1 MNKIKFEIRKY
12 NIEIAYKDRMN
23 IKPGCTLDN
32 LNSDSEI
39 IESFDTKEDAIEALK
54 KYTTDISTFSSAN
67 GTVFDV
73 TEYYVEG
80 NEYDEEGHIIACNG
94 VWEESKMEIAL
105 ADEDGNIIEVFDNY
119 SDAEEAYNE
128 YDDECEIK
136 LW

>member
-1 MNKIKFEIRKY
+1 MNKIKFEIKKD

-54 KYTTDISTFSSAN
+54 KYTTDISTFLSAN

-94 VWEESKMEIAL
+94 VWEESKMEITL
-105 ADEDGNIIEVFDNY
+105 VDEGGNIIKVFDNY

-128 YDDECEIK
+128 YDDECEIR

>member
-1 MNKIKFEIRKY
+1 MNKIKFEIKKD
-12 NIEIAYKDRMN
+12 NIEVAYKDRMN

-39 IESFDTKEDAIEALK
+39 LESFDTKEDAIEALK

-94 VWEESKMEIAL
+94 VWEESKMEITL
-105 ADEDGNIIEVFDNY
+105 VDEGGNIIKVFDNY

-128 YDDECEIK
+128 YDDECEIR

>member
-1 MNKIKFEIRKY
+1 MNKIKFEIKKD
-12 NIEIAYKDRMN
+12 NIEVAYKDRMN

-94 VWEESKMEIAL
+94 VWEESKMEITL
-105 ADEDGNIIEVFDNY
+105 VDEGGNTIDTFDNY
-119 SDAEEAYNE
+119 ADAEEAYNE
-128 YDDECEIK
+128 YDDECEIR

>member
-1 MNKIKFEIRKY
+1 MNKIKFEIRKD

-54 KYTTDISTFSSAN
+54 KHITDISTFSSAN

-105 ADEDGNIIEVFDNY
+105 VDEDGNIIKVFDNY
-119 SDAEEAYNE
+119 SDAEVAYNE
-128 YDDECEIK
+128 YDDECEIR

>member
-1 MNKIKFEIRKY
+1 MNKIKFEIRKD

-105 ADEDGNIIEVFDNY
+105 ADEVKYLVWYEPM
-119 SDAEEAYNE
+119 
-128 YDDECEIK
+128 K
-136 LW
+136 

>member
-1 MNKIKFEIRKY
+1 MNKIKFEIKKD

-23 IKPGCTLDN
+23 IKPSCTLDN

-80 NEYDEEGHIIACNG
+80 NEYDEDGHIVACNG
-94 VWEESKMEIAL
+94 VWEESKMEITL
-105 ADEDGNIIEVFDNY
+105 VDEDRNIIKVFDNY

-128 YDDECEIK
+128 YDDECEIR

>member
-1 MNKIKFEIRKY
+1 MNKIKFEIKKD

-67 GTVFDV
+67 GTMFDV

-94 VWEESKMEIAL
+94 VWEESKMEITL
-105 ADEDGNIIEVFDNY
+105 VDEGGNIIKVFDNY

-128 YDDECEIK
+128 YDDECEIR

>member
-1 MNKIKFEIRKY
+1 MNKIKFEIKKD
-12 NIEIAYKDRMN
+12 NIEVAYKDRMN

-94 VWEESKMEIAL
+94 VWEESKMEITL
-105 ADEDGNIIEVFDNY
+105 VDEGGNTIDTFDNY
-119 SDAEEAYNE
+119 ADAEEAYNN
-128 YDDECEIK
+128 YDEECEIR

>member
-1 MNKIKFEIRKY
+1 MNKIKFEIRKD

-105 ADEDGNIIEVFDNY
+105 ADEDGNIIKVFDNY

-128 YDDECEIK
+128 YDDECEIR

>member
-1 MNKIKFEIRKY
+1 MNKIKFEIRKD

-54 KYTTDISTFSSAN
+54 KYITDISTFSSAN

-80 NEYDEEGHIIACNG
+80 NEYDEDGHIIACNG

-105 ADEDGNIIEVFDNY
+105 VDEDGNIIKVFDNY
-119 SDAEEAYNE
+119 SDAEVAYNE
-128 YDDECEIK
+128 YDDECEIR

>member
-1 MNKIKFEIRKY
+1 MNKIKFEIRKD